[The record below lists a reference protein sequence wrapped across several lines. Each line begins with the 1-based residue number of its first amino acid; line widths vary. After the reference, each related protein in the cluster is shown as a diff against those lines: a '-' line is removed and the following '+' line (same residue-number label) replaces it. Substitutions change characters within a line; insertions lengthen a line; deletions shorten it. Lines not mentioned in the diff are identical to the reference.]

1 MKEMNSQGHN
11 WQTYGFSPVCIR
23 SWFFTLSWRLK
34 LLLQYLHEKGFS
46 PVWLRICLVKS
57 LGCWA
62 VNLQREQGWILR
74 SPFTNFTA
82 IFVWLSAVLIEVVC
96 TFVTCFS
103 VFFGVFGCCIDRSG
117 LAMASS
123 SSLKTNVK
131 WSRSSLARGWLFW
144 LLNWFANSEMTAASS
159 VAKLKSLLSSFFL
172 DCSLQSFLWLK
183 NSAMSANVVRHLPQR
198 CKSSS
203 WSSSEVESSSSV
215 NVIPDMIFK

>member
-1 MKEMNSQGHN
+1 MI
-11 WQTYGFSPVCIR
+11 WTF
-23 SWFFTLSWRLK
+23 LK
-34 LLLQYLHEKGFS
+34 GRAE
-46 PVWLRICLVKS
+46 
-57 LGCWA
+57 
-62 VNLQREQGWILR
+62 ILK
-74 SPFTNFTA
+74 NFC
-82 IFVWLSAVLIEVVC
+82 S
-96 TFVTCFS
+96 
-103 VFFGVFGCCIDRSG
+103 FFGRNDDIINSFWNLLTFSCWCCIDRSG

-159 VAKLKSLLSSFFL
+159 VAKLKSLLSIFFL

-215 NVIPDMIFK
+215 NVIPDM